1 MRAALRLV
9 YYSPT
14 NVILE
19 KTTTK
24 GAHHGIWSNDDSHDK
39 AGA

>member
-9 YYSPT
+9 YHSPT

-24 GAHHGIWSNDDSHDK
+24 GAHHGIWPNVDSHGK